1 MSSTLKKSGHNP
13 WKSKRHH
20 LTSVGLF
27 ALAAKKIYTAHP
39 DMKDP
44 LVDMIKVYGDLHDDV
59 CREAFP
65 DDPDAWIPLADVIID
80 RVIKK

>member
-27 ALAAKKIYTAHP
+27 ALAAKKIYTTHP

-44 LVDMIKVYGDLHDDV
+44 LVDT
-59 CREAFP
+59 R
-65 DDPDAWIPLADVIID
+65 
-80 RVIKK
+80 